1 MATQTVQNLPPAF
14 LTGIGELFSK
24 YFSGAPD
31 ADGNP
36 TAFIQDNP
44 FYVDPSTFT
53 GEEFVAGQDGMT
65 KQAQE
70 LAKGLGG
77 YQSYLDNASNIQGD
91 AQNYFN
97 QNMGNFQPFMD
108 SAAGYYN
115 QMGQAATAGQN
126 AGAGALANAQTQ
138 YDLMSGAAAAGQNAG
153 QSYFDQANQ
162 YSGPQ
167 GYESFMSPYQQEV
180 IDASMASYQNQAAQ
194 QANALSGSAGNAF
207 GGGRFGVA
215 QGQLAADQALGGA
228 QLQAGLLS
236 QGFSQA
242 NQLANQAYGQQM
254 GLGQAAIGQ
263 AAQNVGMYG
272 QAAQGQLASAQGQQQ
287 QALQNVG
294 LLGQAGAAQAGM
306 ANQTQQQLQNTM
318 GQYGALSQ
326 AQLGL
331 GQYDMSMLGNQ
342 INAYSQMGSQ
352 NQAYQQA
359 LLDAKKQ
366 GLQASAYAP
375 QQTMGFLGQMLGAAY
390 GAPGGT
396 TFQTT
401 PDPSTLQTLFGA
413 GTGILGILGSSG
425 AFDRNKTTS

>member
-1 MATQTVQNLPPAF
+1 MATQTIQNLPPAF
-14 LTGIGELFSK
+14 LTGIGELFSQ
-24 YFSGAPD
+24 YFSG
-31 ADGNP
+31 
-36 TAFIQDNP
+36 TAEGGIESNP
-44 FYVDPSTFT
+44 FYVDPSSFT
-53 GEEFVAGQDGMT
+53 GEEFVADQDSMT
-65 KQAQE
+65 TDAQA
-70 LAKGLGG
+70 LASGLGG
-77 YQSYLDNASNIQGD
+77 YQSYLDNASNIQGN

-97 QNMGNFQPFMD
+97 QNMNNFQPFMD
-108 SAAGYYN
+108 SAAGYYD
-115 QMGQAATAGQN
+115 QMGQAAVAGQN

-138 YDLMSGAAAAGQNAG
+138 FDLMGQAAAAGQNAG

-162 YSGPQ
+162 YSGPGAYQ
-167 GYESFMSPYQQEV
+167 SFMSPYQQEV
-180 IDASMASYQNQAAQ
+180 IDASMASYQQQAAE
-194 QANALSGSAGNAF
+194 QAAALGSSAGNAF

-236 QGFSQA
+236 QGFQQA

-263 AAQNVGMYG
+263 AGQNVGMYG
-272 QAAQGQLASAQGQQQ
+272 QAAQGQLASAQSQQQ

-294 LLGQAGAAQAGM
+294 LLGQAGGVQASM
-306 ANQTQQQLQNTM
+306 ANQAQQQLANNM

-342 INAYSQMGSQ
+342 INAMSQMGSQ
-352 NQAYQQA
+352 NQAYEQA
-359 LLDAKKQ
+359 LLDAEQQ

-375 QQTMGFLGQMLGAAY
+375 QQNMGFLGQMLGAAY

-401 PDPSTLQTLFGA
+401 PDPSTLQTLLGA
-413 GTGILGILGSSG
+413 GTGILGILGSTG
-425 AFDRNKTTS
+425 AFGNNNNSTS